1 MLTHLKVYLRKFV
14 LVYVVHPDH
23 LAEDLDSVEVVHS
36 QDGAPLILIAQE
48 TKPLNQ
54 TTYKIKKTI
63 LIPLRL
69 STARMVLR
77 WSS

>member
-1 MLTHLKVYLRKFV
+1 M
-14 LVYVVHPDH
+14 YVIHPDH
-23 LAEDLDSVEVVHS
+23 LAQDLDSVEVVHS
-36 QDGAPLILIAQE
+36 QYGAPLVLIAQE

-54 TTYKIKKTI
+54 TTYLIKNTI